1 MAGLNICTRWRAIP
15 ARRSRRMSSSLLPEN
30 IGPTTTSIQPML
42 PFTMSTRYLLTQ
54 HLAGEKRIS
63 RFGPCKVRTTSLLRY
78 FPSLSAG
85 GAVWF
90 RHLRVVKRRESRKH
104 RQAKCLL
111 PGDHVGRQDA
121 PSALRIANSDFACE
135 TIDGSGKF
143 NAFFHD
149 FIDQGFGEF
158 DAAGTSEK
166 TFRAIGYVGP
176 AFEENPVRAVFE
188 CDVQTTFEAN
198 VIGGAAAVLLES
210 LLQRLSSLTRA
221 THKFFARARC
231 VADAAFRFEALHFDI
246 RFGVELAAKRR
257 DSFFDR
263 AKFRTAGTADGN
275 QDSGHGWSS
284 SADGF

>member
-78 FPSLSAG
+78 FTTLSAG
-85 GAVWF
+85 SAGRF
-90 RHLRVVKRRESRKH
+90 IHLRVVKRRESRQH

-121 PSALRIANSDFACE
+121 PSALRIANSDLDCE
-135 TIDGSGKF
+135 TIDSCATF
-143 NAFFHD
+143 NAFAREL
-149 FIDQGFGEF
+149 IEQRFGKF

-166 TFRAIGYVGP
+166 PLRSMVYVGP

-188 CDVQTTFEAN
+188 
-198 VIGGAAAVLLES
+198 
-210 LLQRLSSLTRA
+210 
-221 THKFFARARC
+221 
-231 VADAAFRFEALHFDI
+231 
-246 RFGVELAAKRR
+246 
-257 DSFFDR
+257 
-263 AKFRTAGTADGN
+263 
-275 QDSGHGWSS
+275 
-284 SADGF
+284 